1 METPLDLAI
10 KVPAQEVSAEDVEH
24 VCDFL
29 RGNGWV
35 KAREIEAKLNIDE
48 RKIRA
53 IAEHSKGRI
62 LSGPGCPGY
71 KLFDGHAEIG
81 EADLAAGR
89 LESQAKH
96 MLSRAVAYRKRIHRF
111 AK

>member
-1 METPLDLAI
+1 METPLELAI
-10 KVPAQEVSAEDVEH
+10 KVPAPEVSPAEVEH

-29 RGNGWV
+29 RGQGWV
-35 KAREIEAKLNIDE
+35 KARNIEAVLKIDE

-53 IAEHSKGRI
+53 IAEHSQGRI

-71 KLFDGHAEIG
+71 KLFDGRAEIG
-81 EADLAAGR
+81 EADLAATR
-89 LESQAKH
+89 LESQARH
-96 MLSRAVAYRKRIHRF
+96 MLSRAIAYRKRMHRL